1 MSKNLYQAALHQ
13 IKGKALESLAVI
25 EVLLNNPAAVSDH
38 TDYVGEII
46 KHAELLAQYE
56 GAMVTLNQY
65 FGPPPA
71 APAQPPPQPLP
82 PPVPPR
88 EPPPESSESLTIT
101 EERSPTMRR
110 AAKKRKMMEGSAK
123 RTRAR
128 KKNEEE

>member
-25 EVLLNNPAAVSDH
+25 EVLLDNPAAVSEH

-56 GAMVTLNQY
+56 GAMLTLNQY
-65 FGPPPA
+65 FGPPTASP
-71 APAQPPPQPLP
+71 QQSPPPP
-82 PPVPPR
+82 PPSA
-88 EPPPESSESLTIT
+88 PPPEPSPESSKALVVT

-110 AAKKRKMMEGSAK
+110 AAKKRKMMEGNTKRNRAK
-123 RTRAR
+123 

>member
-13 IKGKALESLAVI
+13 IKGSALESLAVI
-25 EVLLNNPAAVSDH
+25 EILLNNPAAVSDH

-56 GAMVTLNQY
+56 GAMLTLNQY
-65 FGPPPA
+65 FGPPSEV
-71 APAQPPPQPLP
+71 PPQPLP
-82 PPVPPR
+82 PPAPPR
-88 EPPPESSESLTIT
+88 EPPPASLEPLVVT

-110 AAKKRKMMEGSAK
+110 AAKKRKMMEASAK
-123 RTRAR
+123 RDKAR